1 LVPRIALTVRQQLS
15 VPEVGVRLRQL
26 GVHLAE
32 VPEAPVDEDSD
43 PCTWEHEVGPN
54 TAPTAHAPIDE
65 EPSPSAVQ
73 FTTQGEFRR
82 SVSSTEA
89 SHVPP
94 TSIVCFPLLHAP
106 ILAKYSMS

>member
-1 LVPRIALTVRQQLS
+1 MVPRIALTVRQQLS

-43 PCTWEHEVGPN
+43 PRTWEHEVGSN
-54 TAPTAHAPIDE
+54 AAPTAHWPVDE

-73 FTTQGEFRR
+73 LTAQGEFGRC
-82 SVSSTEA
+82 VSPTEA

-94 TSIVCFPLLHAP
+94 TSIVCFPVLHGP